1 MTENQNA
8 GKSSQ
13 DHSSR
18 VWSCGNQM
26 SMIIPVGIVT
36 VLMPG
41 YPAKRK
47 GEFMRNH
54 ILRSTMMF
62 AAGVIVMGAGAYFW
76 PQPEI
81 KAGMANGNDKFTMVS
96 VPLSEVGEAEG
107 IFVLNHLTG
116 VITGGVLY
124 NQTGK
129 FGYRFLHNV
138 AADFQT
144 SAKTPE
150 PKYAIVAGIL
160 NLRDIG
166 GVQPAYGVI
175 YVGELSS
182 GAVIAY
188 TFARPNTRNVGTVMP
203 LVKLDFFKFSE
214 SVGQ

>member
-13 DHSSR
+13 DHTSR
-18 VWSCGNQM
+18 VWSSGSQM

-47 GEFMRNH
+47 GEFMRKH

-62 AAGVIVMGAGAYFW
+62 AAGAIVMGASAYFW

-116 VITGGVLY
+116 VITGGVLL
-124 NQTGK
+124 NTTGK
-129 FGYRFLHNV
+129 FKYRFQHNV

-144 SAKTPE
+144 SAETPE
-150 PKYAIVAGIL
+150 PKYAIVSGIL
-160 NLRDIG
+160 NLPVQG
-166 GVQPAYGVI
+166 GVQPSYGVI

-188 TFARPNTRNVGTVMP
+188 AFERPNTRNVGTVKP

>member
-1 MTENQNA
+1 MTKSKNA
-8 GKSSQ
+8 DKSAQ
-13 DHSSR
+13 DRTSR
-18 VWSCGNQM
+18 VWPLGNQM

-47 GEFMRNH
+47 GEVMRNH

-62 AAGVIVMGAGAYFW
+62 AAGVVVMGATAYFW

-81 KAGMANGNDKFTMVS
+81 KAGMANGNDKFTMVT
-96 VPLSEVGEAEG
+96 VPMSEVGEVEG
-107 IFVLNHLTG
+107 VFVLNHLTG
-116 VITGGVLY
+116 VITGGVLF

-129 FGYRFLHNV
+129 FQYRFLHNV
-138 AADFQT
+138 AADFQM
-144 SAKTPE
+144 SSKTPE
-150 PKYAIVAGIL
+150 PKYAIVSGIL
-160 NLRDIG
+160 NLRDVG
-166 GVQPAYGVI
+166 GVQPAYGII

-188 TFARPNTRNVGTVMP
+188 AFQRPNTRNVNTVMP
-203 LVKLDFFKFSE
+203 LVKLDYFKFSE

>member
-1 MTENQNA
+1 
-8 GKSSQ
+8 
-13 DHSSR
+13 
-18 VWSCGNQM
+18 
-26 SMIIPVGIVT
+26 MIIPVGIVT

-62 AAGVIVMGAGAYFW
+62 AAGAIVMGAGAYFW

-150 PKYAIVAGIL
+150 PKYAIVSGIL

-188 TFARPNTRNVGTVMP
+188 TFVRPNTRNVGTVMP

>member
-1 MTENQNA
+1 
-8 GKSSQ
+8 
-13 DHSSR
+13 
-18 VWSCGNQM
+18 M
-26 SMIIPVGIVT
+26 SMIIPLGIVT

-150 PKYAIVAGIL
+150 PKYAIVSGIM

-188 TFARPNTRNVGTVMP
+188 AFARPNTRNVGTVMP